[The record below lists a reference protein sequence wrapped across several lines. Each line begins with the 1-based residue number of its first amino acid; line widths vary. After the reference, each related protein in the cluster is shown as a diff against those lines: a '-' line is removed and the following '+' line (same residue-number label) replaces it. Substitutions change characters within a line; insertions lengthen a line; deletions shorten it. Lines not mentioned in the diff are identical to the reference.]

1 MPQRLS
7 EAFSKVCIQKL
18 CNLRLSVKQGNIAL
32 LCVSMC
38 VCVCG
43 VCVAFVGG
51 VLGEGERVN
60 WILTEKFESL
70 NNRTLALTFPP
81 CPPQAQG
88 NNNQLLHSACLR
100 AQTKRDKRAKT

>member
-7 EAFSKVCIQKL
+7 EAFSQVYTQKL
-18 CNLRLSVKQGNIAL
+18 CNLRLAVKQGNIAL

-38 VCVCG
+38 VC

-81 CPPQAQG
+81 CPPT
-88 NNNQLLHSACLR
+88 SPR
-100 AQTKRDKRAKT
+100 K